1 MAAMVM
7 SWLPD
12 QRGRK
17 HLVSHFGPQENL
29 LIASTKKVEVYTARD
44 KCLQERVLISL
55 HVCFESDGLLFRCAP
70 AQATARVGPW
80 AKQDVDSVWG
90 RRRTPVMLGLANLAR
105 HPARCVS
112 QLAKPCPGADL
123 HGRR

>member
-1 MAAMVM
+1 MAAR
-7 SWLPD
+7 SKGAKTFGLTFRSARESANRLY
-12 QRGRK
+12 QKGR
-17 HLVSHFGPQENL
+17 
-29 LIASTKKVEVYTARD
+29 VYTARD

-70 AQATARVGPW
+70 AQAAARVGPW